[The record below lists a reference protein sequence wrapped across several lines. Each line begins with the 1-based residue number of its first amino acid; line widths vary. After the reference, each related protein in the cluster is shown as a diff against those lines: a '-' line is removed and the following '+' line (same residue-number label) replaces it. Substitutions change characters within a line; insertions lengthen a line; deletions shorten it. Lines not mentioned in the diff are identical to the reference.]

1 MSFYRDHVYPALVDR
16 LGDPAPIARIRREII
31 PWARGTVLEIGVGSG
46 ANFAH
51 YDSANVR
58 MLYALEPNPGMI
70 RRAERER
77 QRTTLNVEFL
87 GMPGE
92 RIPLEPGTIDTVVST
107 FTLCTVSDVPDVLT
121 GLRRVLRA
129 EGRLIFLELGL
140 SPDPAVQRWQHRLEP
155 LQRWLFE
162 GLSLTRDIPSLLEQ
176 GGFEIEQV
184 DAAYLARFPR
194 SSSYCWWGRSRAR
207 A

>member
-184 DAAYLARFPR
+184 DAAYLA
-194 SSSYCWWGRSRAR
+194 
-207 A
+207 

>member
-1 MSFYRDHVYPALVDR
+1 
-16 LGDPAPIARIRREII
+16 
-31 PWARGTVLEIGVGSG
+31 
-46 ANFAH
+46 
-51 YDSANVR
+51 
-58 MLYALEPNPGMI
+58 
-70 RRAERER
+70 
-77 QRTTLNVEFL
+77 
-87 GMPGE
+87 MPGE